1 MMSAPLI
8 GHGQDTPDTFNRGS
22 LGFNSDRVPSNYHSR
37 DFIRRPNL
45 NQSDS
50 VSSNGG
56 CPPLNPVSEFTSLSR
71 PDPKYADYSLKQK
84 RVESYRNWPPS
95 AKQKP
100 ENLVDAGFFYT
111 GQADSVRCYLCG
123 TGLRNWDPEDEPWV
137 EHARWAPE
145 CFYVRDNK
153 GQEFINL
160 VQVAVRQQQMVGGLI

>member
-56 CPPLNPVSEFTSLSR
+56 RPPLNPVSEFTSLSR

-111 GQADSVRCYLCG
+111 GD
-123 TGLRNWDPEDEPWV
+123 
-137 EHARWAPE
+137 
-145 CFYVRDNK
+145 
-153 GQEFINL
+153 
-160 VQVAVRQQQMVGGLI
+160 

>member
-1 MMSAPLI
+1 MMSARLI

-22 LGFNSDRVPSNYHSR
+22 LGFNSDRVPSNYHSS

-56 CPPLNPVSEFTSLSR
+56 RPPLNPVSEFTSLSR
-71 PDPKYADYSLKQK
+71 PDPKYAAYSLKQK

-100 ENLVDAGFFYT
+100 ENLIDAGLFYT
-111 GQADSVRCYLCG
+111 GD
-123 TGLRNWDPEDEPWV
+123 
-137 EHARWAPE
+137 
-145 CFYVRDNK
+145 
-153 GQEFINL
+153 
-160 VQVAVRQQQMVGGLI
+160 